1 MSSITKSESGFGINS
16 SGDLKTSK
24 APSTSS
30 ITINETDQVRAN
42 FTGRSNKSTI
52 INSSMGFEKQPQSS
66 PLLSSTPPT
75 VSKSLIRSYPYLLFA
90 NKILGVLTWT
100 NDNTWLSICLVLSCI
115 LLVSYFETI
124 IIYLGHVLIAGIIS
138 LYVLLNNHLQKEEES
153 NPTLDDMVQSLTTL
167 SVRMDMLLFPITSL
181 NLTAYDLKRLLF
193 TTIFLS
199 PIYIIIS
206 YFILPPRTMIL
217 WLIIFLTT
225 YHSSW
230 SRVTRKILWK
240 SKTVRLLCF
249 YITGLDFASQ
259 YGDKNS
265 LFKLAMNKTNK
276 KLQEVYSKSDGS
288 SGSKGG
294 GAIRFTY
301 VLYENQRRW
310 LGIGWTSNLLSY
322 ERAPWTDEFL
332 NESQQP
338 DEFELPLLNDDSGM
352 YWRWVD
358 KTWRLDLTNDA
369 SIQLS
374 SSKAKTTANPKPD
387 DGFIYYD
394 NTWKTPSTEDSFSKY
409 TRRRRWIRTAELV
422 SPKADTTTTTNNN
435 NNSVGTPGVAAT
447 GTSASQSHPVSG
459 NISITNKSQSNP
471 LVKSASS
478 VSDVQNISVSAD
490 TIVVDGENSEDV
502 ETAATKILSS
512 ANANSATSGIN
523 ASNTASSPTS
533 ISSKKRKSLRFDDT
547 PTILEQVIQH
557 EDNNNINNN
566 NDNGSQSTFTT
577 AASSISTP
585 TIEEKTSTP
594 IKINSGDHK
603 KDD

>member
-288 SGSKGG
+288 SGSKSG

-338 DEFELPLLNDDSGM
+338 DEFELPQLNDDSGM

-422 SPKADTTTTTNNN
+422 SPKADNNQA
-435 NNSVGTPGVAAT
+435 GTPGVTAT
-447 GTSASQSHPVSG
+447 TMSQSHSVSA
-459 NISITNKSQSNP
+459 NITTTNSSQSNP
-471 LVKSASS
+471 LIKSASS

-502 ETAATKILSS
+502 EKAATKILSN
-512 ANANSATSGIN
+512 ANANSATSGVS
-523 ASNTASSPTS
+523 ATNTTSSPTS
-533 ISSKKRKSLRFDDT
+533 ISSKKRKSLRFDDN

-557 EDNNNINNN
+557 EDNNNNNN
-566 NDNGSQSTFTT
+566 NNNGNQSTST
-577 AASSISTP
+577 ASVSSIST
-585 TIEEKTSTP
+585 TSIEETTSTP

>member
-276 KLQEVYSKSDGS
+276 KLQEVYNKSDGS
-288 SGSKGG
+288 SGSKSG

-338 DEFELPLLNDDSGM
+338 DEFELPQLDDDSGM

-422 SPKADTTTTTNNN
+422 SPKADNNQA
-435 NNSVGTPGVAAT
+435 GTPGVTAT
-447 GTSASQSHPVSG
+447 TMSQSHSVSA
-459 NISITNKSQSNP
+459 NITTTNSSQSNP
-471 LVKSASS
+471 LIKSASS

-502 ETAATKILSS
+502 ETAATKILSN
-512 ANANSATSGIN
+512 ANANSATSGVS
-523 ASNTASSPTS
+523 ATNTTSSPTS
-533 ISSKKRKSLRFDDT
+533 VSSKKRKSLRFDDN

-557 EDNNNINNN
+557 EDNNNNN
-566 NDNGSQSTFTT
+566 NDNNNGNQSTTT
-577 AASSISTP
+577 ASVSSIST
-585 TIEEKTSTP
+585 TSIEETTSTP
-594 IKINSGDHK
+594 IKVNSGDHK

>member
-52 INSSMGFEKQPQSS
+52 INSSTGFEKQPQSS

-75 VSKSLIRSYPYLLFA
+75 VS
-90 NKILGVLTWT
+90 
-100 NDNTWLSICLVLSCI
+100 
-115 LLVSYFETI
+115 
-124 IIYLGHVLIAGIIS
+124 HVLIAGIIS

-199 PIYIIIS
+199 PIYIIVS

-276 KLQEVYSKSDGS
+276 KLQEVYSKTDGS

-447 GTSASQSHPVSG
+447 GTSASQSHPTFRIYLSLL
-459 NISITNKSQSNP
+459 IP
-471 LVKSASS
+471 LSWMVKIQKTLKQQLQRYYQ
-478 VSDVQNISVSAD
+478 VQ
-490 TIVVDGENSEDV
+490 
-502 ETAATKILSS
+502 
-512 ANANSATSGIN
+512 
-523 ASNTASSPTS
+523 
-533 ISSKKRKSLRFDDT
+533 
-547 PTILEQVIQH
+547 
-557 EDNNNINNN
+557 
-566 NDNGSQSTFTT
+566 
-577 AASSISTP
+577 
-585 TIEEKTSTP
+585 TP
-594 IKINSGDHK
+594 ILQHLE
-603 KDD
+603 

>member
-288 SGSKGG
+288 SGSKSG

-338 DEFELPLLNDDSGM
+338 DEFELPQLDDDSGM

-422 SPKADTTTTTNNN
+422 SPKADNNQA
-435 NNSVGTPGVAAT
+435 GTPGVTAT
-447 GTSASQSHPVSG
+447 TMSQSHSVSA
-459 NISITNKSQSNP
+459 NITTTNSSQSNP
-471 LVKSASS
+471 LIKSASS

-502 ETAATKILSS
+502 ETAATKILSN
-512 ANANSATSGIN
+512 ANANSATSGVS
-523 ASNTASSPTS
+523 ATNTTSSPTS
-533 ISSKKRKSLRFDDT
+533 VSSKKRKSLRFDDN

-557 EDNNNINNN
+557 EDNNNNN
-566 NDNGSQSTFTT
+566 NDNNNGNQSTTT
-577 AASSISTP
+577 ASVSSIST
-585 TIEEKTSTP
+585 TSIEETTSTP
-594 IKINSGDHK
+594 IKVNSGDHK